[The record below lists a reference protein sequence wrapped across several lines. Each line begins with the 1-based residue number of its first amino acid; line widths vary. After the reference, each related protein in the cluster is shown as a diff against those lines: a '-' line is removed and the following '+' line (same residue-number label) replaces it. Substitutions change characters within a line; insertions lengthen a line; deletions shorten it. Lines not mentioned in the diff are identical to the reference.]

1 MKTDIHP
8 KYTMQNFTCSCGNVI
23 ELPST
28 SGGQGIEI
36 CSNCHPYYTGKQKM
50 IDSGGRIEKFTSRY
64 TTVVGAA
71 RKTHKEVPAA
81 AAPVAESKTKA
92 KAKAKAEKPAKA
104 EKAPSAP
111 VAEAPAA
118 ESAAES
124 AAE

>member
-8 KYTMQNFTCSCGNVI
+8 NYTMQVFTCSCGNVI

-28 SGGQGIEI
+28 VSGQGIEI

-71 RKTHKEVPAA
+71 RKTRKEVPAK
-81 AAPVAESKTKA
+81 AEAEEKPLSKTKA
-92 KAKAKAEKPAKA
+92 KAKAKAEKAAKTEA
-104 EKAPSAP
+104 
-111 VAEAPAA
+111 APAA
-118 ESAAES
+118 ESAAEP

>member
-1 MKTDIHP
+1 MKTDTHP

-28 SGGQGIEI
+28 SAGQGIEI

-71 RKTHKEVPAA
+71 RKTRKEAPVV

-104 EKAPSAP
+104 
-111 VAEAPAA
+111 AEAPAA
-118 ESAAES
+118 VEAPAAE
-124 AAE
+124 

>member
-28 SGGQGIEI
+28 VGGQGIEI

-71 RKTHKEVPAA
+71 RKTRKEAPAA
-81 AAPVAESKTKA
+81 AAPAEAPVSKTKA
-92 KAKAKAEKPAKA
+92 KAKAKAEKAAAAPA
-104 EKAPSAP
+104 
-111 VAEAPAA
+111 AEAPAA
-118 ESAAES
+118 E
-124 AAE
+124 